1 MRSERLT
8 GKPEVTGSAETT
20 DMQASNRQKL
30 LYFAGANISIIATM
44 IYLHHTGELPERN
57 MPIVAAVSVVAGN
70 GILLYRL
77 RPRNP
82 GKNR

>member
-1 MRSERLT
+1 M
-8 GKPEVTGSAETT
+8 
-20 DMQASNRQKL
+20 
-30 LYFAGANISIIATM
+30 LYFAAANVSIIATM
-44 IYLHHTGELPERN
+44 IYPHHTGELPERI

-82 GKNR
+82 E